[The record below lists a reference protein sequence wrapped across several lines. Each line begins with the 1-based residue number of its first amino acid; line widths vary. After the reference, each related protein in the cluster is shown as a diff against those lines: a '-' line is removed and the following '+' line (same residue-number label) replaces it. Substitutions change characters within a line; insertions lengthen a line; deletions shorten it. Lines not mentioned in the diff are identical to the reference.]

1 MLSTIDLDN
10 PPARQRSLPGPL
22 RRFALTTATVL
33 AAVLLIAYAMAA
45 EPPPAP
51 QAPSETAPAA
61 PAPLPRL
68 VAPASVAAG
77 STVVVLVYRDFD
89 LCGPTKVRLDGTPL
103 EVATMGSAAPANHS
117 WVSIQIPAHTSGGT
131 HRIELYGPIS
141 AAGGVLCGR
150 TPERQSR
157 IATARITV
165 HAP

>member
-10 PPARQRSLPGPL
+10 PPARQRSRRGPL
-22 RRFALTTATVL
+22 RHIALTA
-33 AAVLLIAYAMAA
+33 AAVLVAALLLIAYGMAG
-45 EPPPAP
+45 ESPPAP
-51 QAPSETAPAA
+51 QAPSEKA

-68 VAPASVAAG
+68 VAPESVAAG
-77 STVVVLVYRDFD
+77 STVVVLIYRDFD
-89 LCGPTKVRLDGTPL
+89 LCGPTQVRLDGAPL
-103 EVATMGSAAPANHS
+103 EVATTGSAAPANHS
-117 WVSIQIPAHTSGGT
+117 WISIRIPAHTSGGT
-131 HRIELYGPIS
+131 HRIELYGPMP